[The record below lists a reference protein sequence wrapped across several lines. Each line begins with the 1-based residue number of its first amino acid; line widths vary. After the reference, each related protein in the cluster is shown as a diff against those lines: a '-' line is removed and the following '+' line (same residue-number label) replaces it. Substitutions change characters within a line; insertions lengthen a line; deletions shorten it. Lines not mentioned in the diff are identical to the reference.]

1 MARHGQPEIV
11 FKIRLKLRPEQKA
24 LGEHAAALL
33 DHVAEV
39 RFETVV
45 CDDKGLA
52 EQQAVFRAADVE
64 DIAVVRKI
72 RRGQI
77 VSLRNQRGGQACT
90 V

>member
-1 MARHGQPEIV
+1 MRLEAV
-11 FKIRLKLRPEQKA
+11 IR
-24 LGEHAAALL
+24 
-33 DHVAEV
+33 
-39 RFETVV
+39 
-45 CDDKGLA
+45 DDKRFA

-77 VSLRNQRGGQACT
+77 VSRRNQRGGQACT